1 MFINVDGHVYF
12 QLSPWW
18 NLVRSSRGSP
28 GELLLVRIDVFKAV
42 AMKSPSPYL
51 GLIWDDQV
59 NGKLENSSKW
69 IKFCYIYIYI
79 IHIYLLYIYIYINIL
94 YKLYIYIYIYITCIY
109 IYINDARQPA
119 VSAVAVRAFC
129 LLGSDLL
136 SLQAQ
141 GLLNQNAMLA

>member
-1 MFINVDGHVYF
+1 MT
-12 QLSPWW
+12 
-18 NLVRSSRGSP
+18 RSMESWRIVPNGSN
-28 GELLLVRIDVFKAV
+28 FA
-42 AMKSPSPYL
+42 
-51 GLIWDDQV
+51 
-59 NGKLENSSKW
+59 
-69 IKFCYIYIYI
+69 IYIYYTYIFI
-79 IHIYLLYIYIYINIL
+79 IHIYITIL
-94 YKLYIYIYIYITCIY
+94 YKLYIYIYITCIY

>member
-1 MFINVDGHVYF
+1 VFINVDGHVYF

-18 NLVRSSRGSP
+18 NLVRSSGGSP

-51 GLIWDDQV
+51 GLIWDDKV

-79 IHIYLLYIYIYINIL
+79 YIIHIYLLYIYINIL
-94 YKLYIYIYIYITCIY
+94 YKLYIYILHAY

-119 VSAVAVRAFC
+119 LSAVAVRAFC

>member
-1 MFINVDGHVYF
+1 MT
-12 QLSPWW
+12 
-18 NLVRSSRGSP
+18 RSMESWRIVPNGSNFA
-28 GELLLVRIDVFKAV
+28 I
-42 AMKSPSPYL
+42 Y
-51 GLIWDDQV
+51 I
-59 NGKLENSSKW
+59 
-69 IKFCYIYIYI
+69 YIYIYI
-79 IHIYLLYIYIYINIL
+79 IHIYLLYIYINIL
-94 YKLYIYIYIYITCIY
+94 YKLYIYIYILHAY